1 MTPAKTRGS
10 RTPARQPSKAK
21 RRAERWGRLSEM
33 LCALWLRLKGYR
45 ILGRNLRTP
54 EGEIDIL
61 ARRGQILAVIEVKS
75 RSEALV
81 AGEAVTA
88 AKQRRLLRAA
98 RYLMG
103 RMPDLAGFS
112 IRFDAML
119 ISRRGLSHVI
129 DAWRD
134 EAP

>member
-1 MTPAKTRGS
+1 MGT
-10 RTPARQPSKAK
+10 
-21 RRAERWGRLSEM
+21 AERSLMHDLASAHGLPDF
-33 LCALWLRLKGYR
+33 GPD
-45 ILGRNLRTP
+45 LRTP

-61 ARRGQILAVIEVKS
+61 VRRGRIPAVIEVKS
-75 RSEALV
+75 RDEALV

-98 RYLMG
+98 RYLMS
-103 RMPDLAGFS
+103 RMPDPAGFS

-119 ISRRGLSHVI
+119 VSKRGISHVI

>member
-1 MTPAKTRGS
+1 MSK
-10 RTPARQPSKAK
+10 ARPHPPSKAPRSKSK
-21 RRAERWGRLSEM
+21 RRAEHWGRLSEA
-33 LCALWLRLKGYR
+33 LCALLLRLKGYR
-45 ILGRNLRTP
+45 VLGRNLRTP

-61 ARRGQILAVIEVKS
+61 ARRGRILAVIEVKS
-75 RSEALV
+75 RDEALV
-81 AGEAVTA
+81 AGESVTP

-103 RMPDLAGFS
+103 RMADSAGLS

-119 ISRRGLSHVI
+119 VSKRGVSHVI

-134 EAP
+134 EAH